1 MTISGG
7 PVFWLLATLAVA
19 AVVIFFERFFELR
32 RVQIDWQDF
41 VKGVINVLAS
51 GNADEALA
59 ICEDTAV
66 PVANVVA
73 TAIRHRDASARVL
86 REAVDSQGRAEIGR
100 LDRRLAAL
108 AIIGQIAPLLGL
120 LGTVV
125 GFIKTV
131 LIVNSQEL
139 VTRADLLNAS
149 MEALLSAALG
159 LGVAIPVAVMYG
171 MLRVRMERI
180 VVEMEA
186 AALYLNAAAAGKN
199 ALALLTIS
207 DSLVTGEAL
216 PAEERQNSFTKM
228 MEIALEIA

>member
-7 PVFWLLATLAVA
+7 PIFWLLVALAVA
-19 AVVIFFERFFELR
+19 ALVIFFERFFELR

-41 VKGVINVLAS
+41 VKGVINVLGG
-51 GNADEALA
+51 GNAEEALA

-66 PVANVVA
+66 PVASVVA
-73 TAIRHRDASARVL
+73 TAIRHRDAGARVL
-86 REAVDSQGRAEIGR
+86 REAVDSQGRAEISR

-108 AIIGQIAPLLGL
+108 AIIGQISPLIGL
-120 LGTVV
+120 LGTIV

-139 VTRADLLNAS
+139 VARVDLLNSS

-171 MLRVRMERI
+171 VLRVRMERI

-186 AALYLNAAAAGKN
+186 AASQ
-199 ALALLTIS
+199 I
-207 DSLVTGEAL
+207 TGYIATREA
-216 PAEERQNSFTKM
+216 KK
-228 MEIALEIA
+228 

>member
-139 VTRADLLNAS
+139 VARADLLNAS
-149 MEALLSAALG
+149 MEALLAAALG

-186 AALYLNAAAAGKN
+186 AASQITGY
-199 ALALLTIS
+199 IS
-207 DSLVTGEAL
+207 TKEA
-216 PAEERQNSFTKM
+216 KK
-228 MEIALEIA
+228 

>member
-7 PVFWLLATLAVA
+7 PVFWLLVALAVA

-41 VKGVINVLAS
+41 VKGVINVLGG
-51 GNADEALA
+51 GNAEEALA

-66 PVANVVA
+66 PVASVVA
-73 TAIRHRDASARVL
+73 TAIRHRDAGARVL
-86 REAVDSQGRAEIGR
+86 REAVDSQGRAEISR

-108 AIIGQIAPLLGL
+108 AIIGQISPLIGL
-120 LGTVV
+120 LGTII

-131 LIVNSQEL
+131 LLVNSQEL
-139 VTRADLLNAS
+139 VARADLINSS

-171 MLRVRMERI
+171 VLRVRMERI

-186 AALYLNAAAAGKN
+186 AASQ
-199 ALALLTIS
+199 I
-207 DSLVTGEAL
+207 TGYIATREA
-216 PAEERQNSFTKM
+216 KK
-228 MEIALEIA
+228 